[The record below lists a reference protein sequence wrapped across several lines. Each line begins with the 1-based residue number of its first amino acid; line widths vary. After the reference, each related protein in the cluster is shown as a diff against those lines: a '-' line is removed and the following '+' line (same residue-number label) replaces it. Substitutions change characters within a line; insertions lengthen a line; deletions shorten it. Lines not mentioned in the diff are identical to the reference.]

1 MNYFLLGWSIEID
14 GFFLTS
20 FEIWIAC
27 TVVFYG
33 TGNIGYSILEYRL
46 GHKSLLASFFEN
58 LIWVPFLWVSFISG
72 RGS

>member
-14 GFFLTS
+14 GFFLTC

-46 GHKSLLASFFEN
+46 GHKGLLASFVEN
-58 LIWVPFLWVSFISG
+58 LIWIPFL
-72 RGS
+72 